1 MFSFSERWLP
11 LVIFVAEMC
20 VVTLSTIRIIFIA
33 RGMKKLAA
41 AIGLVEVSIWLYAIG
56 QVMQNLGNWRCSA
69 AFALGFA
76 LGNYLGILIHD
87 LLAMGHVVVR
97 IITGRDPSDLL
108 DGLTAA
114 EYGVTCVDGMGAKGP
129 VQIVMTVI
137 KRRHLDRVVSII
149 KEFDT
154 NVFYSVDDLHST
166 AAGVFPLRQPGREG
180 FWRPLESL
188 RDKDVDEAPVNA
200 QPVPVRA
207 ITRTGQRSFSPS

>member
-1 MFSFSERWLP
+1 VFSLSDLSLP
-11 LVIFVAEMC
+11 LIIFVAEMC

-41 AIGLVEVSIWLYAIG
+41 VIGLVEVSIWLFAIG
-56 QVMQNLGNWRCSA
+56 KVMQNLSDLRCSA
-69 AFALGFA
+69 AFAIGFA

-108 DGLTAA
+108 DELTAA
-114 EYGVTCVDGMGAKGP
+114 DYGVTCVDGMGAKGP

-149 KEFDT
+149 KQFDS

-166 AAGVFPLRQPGREG
+166 AAGVFPLQQPRRER
-180 FWRPLESL
+180 FWAPLEPIQEG
-188 RDKDVDEAPVNA
+188 DVEEGLAADLLAAES
-200 QPVPVRA
+200 R
-207 ITRTGQRSFSPS
+207 